1 MADRNNKTSGSVDG
15 KYYVD
20 RNCIACGACIVDGAE
35 FIAMNHDD
43 AYAFFFFLSEAAE
56 DIAKCEEARLTCPV
70 ESIGNDG

>member
-1 MADRNNKTSGSVDG
+1 MADFTHKVPGSIEG
-15 KYYVD
+15 KYYID
-20 RNCIACGACIVDGAE
+20 RNCIACGACLVDGAE

-43 AYAFFFFLSEAAE
+43 AFAYFYRQPESAD